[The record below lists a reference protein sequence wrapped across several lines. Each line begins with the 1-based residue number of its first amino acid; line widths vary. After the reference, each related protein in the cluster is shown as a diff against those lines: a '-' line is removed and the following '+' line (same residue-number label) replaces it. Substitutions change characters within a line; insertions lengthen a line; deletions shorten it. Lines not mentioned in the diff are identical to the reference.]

1 VKALPVSRIQVT
13 VNRMHISWTWGPF
26 PSLRE
31 PCSDVPGRLVQPSGG
46 ILNFKPLDGAYGRVK
61 SVVKEEEGIDG
72 P

>member
-1 VKALPVSRIQVT
+1 
-13 VNRMHISWTWGPF
+13 MHISWTWGPF